1 MTLSNKELYEVRIPC
16 VSSRW
21 VGPDITMA
29 DPYLPSLPHMIVMY
43 GGTPLSTSENA
54 SAIQKLRLKGHS
66 TIRRTA
72 KHDGNT
78 EDYMYTELAITNIQS
93 SLEQYLVQYIQ
104 YSAVHGSRGGTM
116 HRFCPRIVVS

>member
-66 TIRRTA
+66 TIFKVNQLNMIETQ
-72 KHDGNT
+72 K
-78 EDYMYTELAITNIQS
+78 ITCTLN
-93 SLEQYLVQYIQ
+93 
-104 YSAVHGSRGGTM
+104 
-116 HRFCPRIVVS
+116 